1 MKRRDFLA
9 TTIVTG
15 TVAAVLGT
23 RVSATE
29 TNFNTG
35 AQAASNKGRFKLR
48 YAPHFGMFREHA
60 GYTGN
65 PNEAGVGKLIDE
77 LKFCADEGFT
87 AFEDNGMRGRPV
99 EVQEQLAREM
109 TRLGMEMGIFVAND
123 RGLEKGVA
131 ILTSG
136 DENLREGFLKNI
148 RESVE
153 VAKRV
158 NTKRVTLVVGNSFHR
173 LQHGYQ
179 TANAIEALKRASDIC
194 EPSGLVMVCE
204 PLNIYRDHPEFFVS
218 SNAQMYALMKGVGSP
233 SCKVLYDIYHTQVNE
248 GNIIPNMDRC
258 WDEVA
263 YIQTGDHPGRKEP
276 FTGEI
281 NYKNV
286 FRHVYNKGYKGILGM
301 EHGNSKPGKAG
312 ERAVIDAYAAA
323 DSFEIGQAT
332 EGKTK

>member
-1 MKRRDFLA
+1 MKRRDFL
-9 TTIVTG
+9 VTG
-15 TVAAVLGT
+15 VASGAAAISGA
-23 RVSATE
+23 RVSSAQPQSATG
-29 TNFNTG
+29 TQSG
-35 AQAASNKGRFKLR
+35 DNKNRFKLK
-48 YAPHFGMFREHA
+48 YAPHFGMFKEHA
-60 GYTGN
+60 GYTTLPT
-65 PNEAGVGKLIDE
+65 PNNLVDE

-87 AFEDNGMRGRPV
+87 AFEDNGMRGRPK

-109 TRLGMEMGIFVAND
+109 ARLGIEMGIFVAND

-136 DENLREGFLKNI
+136 DESLREGFLKNI
-148 RESVE
+148 RETVE

-158 NTKRVTLVVGNSFHR
+158 NTKRVTLVIGNSFHR

-179 TANAIEALKRASDIC
+179 TANVIEGLKRASGIC

-218 SNAQMYALMKGVGSP
+218 SNAQMYALMKAVGSP
-233 SCKVLYDIYHTQVNE
+233 SCKILYDIYHTQVNE

-263 YIQTGDHPGRKEP
+263 YIQTGDHPGRREP

-286 FRHVYNKGYKGILGM
+286 FRHVHSKGYKGILGM
-301 EHGNSKPGKAG
+301 EHGNSKPGKEG
-312 ERAVIDAYAAA
+312 ERAVINAYAAA
-323 DSFEIGQAT
+323 DRFEV
-332 EGKTK
+332 

>member
-1 MKRRDFLA
+1 MKRRDFL
-9 TTIVTG
+9 VTG
-15 TVAAVLGT
+15 VAAGAAAISGA
-23 RVSATE
+23 RVASAQSQST
-29 TNFNTG
+29 TG
-35 AQAASNKGRFKLR
+35 APQSGGNKNRFKLK
-48 YAPHFGMFREHA
+48 YAPHFGMFKEHA
-60 GYTGN
+60 GYTSSPT
-65 PNEAGVGKLIDE
+65 PNNLVDE

-87 AFEDNGMRGRPV
+87 AFEDNGMRGRTK

-109 TRLGMEMGIFVAND
+109 TRLGIEMGIFVAND

-136 DENLREGFLKNI
+136 DESLREGFLKNI
-148 RESVE
+148 RETVE
-153 VAKRV
+153 VAQRV

-179 TANAIEALKRASDIC
+179 TANVIEGLKRASELC
-194 EPSGLVMVCE
+194 EPTGLVMVCE

-218 SNAQMYALMKGVGSP
+218 SNAQMYALMKAVRSP
-233 SCKVLYDIYHTQVNE
+233 SCKILYDIYHTQVNE

-263 YIQTGDHPGRKEP
+263 YIQTGDHPGRREP

-286 FRHVYNKGYKGILGM
+286 FRHVHSKGYKGILGM
-301 EHGNSKPGKAG
+301 EHGNSKPGKEG
-312 ERAVIDAYAAA
+312 ERAVINAYAAA
-323 DSFEIGQAT
+323 DGFDV
-332 EGKTK
+332 